1 MGYNKQRVKPVDVN
15 GKYLTISL
23 KEYRQKYPDSIIFHS
38 PFEWRCYIKLQKRKW
53 KFSCQPTAIELIPP
67 FKCTSFV
74 KGKVVTAKVQ
84 DAVYT
89 PDFLIETEFGNV
101 YIECKGYFDDT
112 ARMRFKM
119 CQYTLNKIE
128 GNVILLIK
136 TDLEFD
142 KLLSLIDSHFNFKKT
157 IKIEL

>member
-1 MGYNKQRVKPVDVN
+1 MSKQRVKPVDSD
-15 GKYLTISL
+15 GRYITGTL
-23 KEYRQKYPDSIIFHS
+23 KNWKIKHPNDLWFHS

-53 KFSCQPTAIELIPP
+53 KFSCQPTAIELIPS

-74 KGKVVTAKVQ
+74 KGKIIIAKVQ

-112 ARMRFKM
+112 ARIRFKM
-119 CQYTLNKIE
+119 CQYTLNNTE

-136 TDLEFD
+136 DDLSFD
-142 KLLSLIDSHFNFKKT
+142 RLLSLIDSHFNFKTNK
-157 IKIEL
+157 KIEL

>member
-1 MGYNKQRVKPVDVN
+1 MSKQRVKPVDSH
-15 GKYLTISL
+15 GTYITGTL
-23 KEYRQKYPDSIIFHS
+23 KNWKIKHPNDLWFHS